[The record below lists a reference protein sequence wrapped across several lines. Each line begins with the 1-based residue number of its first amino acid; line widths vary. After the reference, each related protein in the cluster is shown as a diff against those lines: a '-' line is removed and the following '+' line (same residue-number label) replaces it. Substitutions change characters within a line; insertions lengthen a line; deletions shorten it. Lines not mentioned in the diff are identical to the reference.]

1 MSAYSSAPS
10 RASQPAVTKR
20 MRDESGASI
29 VIALVFFLICGIVGS
44 AVLTAASVEAKSVHT
59 HKELQQAELT
69 VGSAAQLLAN
79 QLGGDAVRITVAK
92 AADGKVT
99 ASVDGVTSP
108 FGQSYWTETQAA
120 AAATG
125 TPSSDTYQISVQPPG
140 DSNSLV
146 DTVYVKIELDADRN
160 LTVTLSLDES
170 FAPSSPYNMT
180 MYCQCIPTYDAKG
193 QLKEFTYE
201 PAVIRKAAES

>member
-1 MSAYSSAPS
+1 MS
-10 RASQPAVTKR
+10 ASQPAVTKR

-44 AVLTAASVEAKSVHT
+44 VVLTAASVEAKTVHT
-59 HKELQQAELT
+59 HKEMQQAELT

-79 QLGGDAVRITVAK
+79 QLGGDAVQITDIK
-92 AADGKVT
+92 TEDDKIT
-99 ASVDGVTSP
+99 AVSVNGVTSL
-108 FGQSYWTETQAA
+108 FGQSYWTDTRAMDAA
-120 AAATG
+120 AG
-125 TPSSDTYQISVQPPG
+125 TPSSDTYQISVQPTEA
-140 DSNSLV
+140 SV
-146 DTVYVKIELDADRN
+146 DTVYVKIELDVDRN
-160 LTVTLSLDES
+160 LTATFSLDKS